1 MTKAWGVRG
10 PVKFDTYK
18 HLREGASR
26 IAVCMLAPQ
35 GAGSLNVLKR
45 RYVVIRYLKWRSAR
59 HPGPFSL
66 SFWLTSSSLSSLMGG
81 DPALFP
87 FSPLLLK
94 VRLTFF
100 PDEILP

>member
-26 IAVCMLAPQ
+26 IAVCMPVPK
-35 GAGSLNVLKR
+35 GIGSLNVLQR
-45 RYVVIRYLKWRSAR
+45 RYVVTRYLKWRLAR

-66 SFWLTSSSLSSLMGG
+66 FFS
-81 DPALFP
+81 
-87 FSPLLLK
+87 FSPA
-94 VRLTFF
+94 F
-100 PDEILP
+100 PCERDSPSFPVFSR